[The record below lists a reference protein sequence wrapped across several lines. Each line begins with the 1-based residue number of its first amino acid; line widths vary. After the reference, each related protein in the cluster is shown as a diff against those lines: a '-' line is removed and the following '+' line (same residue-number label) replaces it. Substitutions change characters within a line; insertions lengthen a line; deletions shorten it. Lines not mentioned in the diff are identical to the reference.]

1 MALLPTSG
9 RKRVASGRKARAVTL
24 VSMTTLTATAL
35 APSTAFARAP
45 RRMST
50 DEFLA
55 YLASH
60 PATSRL
66 GRRLAGALADRDGS
80 T

>member
-1 MALLPTSG
+1 
-9 RKRVASGRKARAVTL
+9 
-24 VSMTTLTATAL
+24 MTTLTATAL

>member
-1 MALLPTSG
+1 
-9 RKRVASGRKARAVTL
+9 
-24 VSMTTLTATAL
+24 MTTITAAL
-35 APSTAFARAP
+35 STTTSARAP

-55 YLASH
+55 YLSSH

-66 GRRLAGALADRDGS
+66 GRRLAGALADRSG
-80 T
+80 